1 MTWHLQEKNRI
12 SKNHLFYET
21 EKCSVNELLDEHE
34 DIVICP
40 KGKSMIRNKRLLN
53 LMSLDL
59 LFSYH
64 PNVIRGKS
72 KKECPFLKHISKIA
86 KTIEYLLFS
95 SLINNLV

>member
-1 MTWHLQEKNRI
+1 MTWHLKKNQI

-21 EKCSVNELLDEHE
+21 EKCSVNELLDERE

-40 KGKSMIRNKRLLN
+40 KEISMIRNKRLLN

-59 LFSYH
+59 LFSCH

-72 KKECPFLKHISKIA
+72 KKV
-86 KTIEYLLFS
+86 YLLFS
-95 SLINNLV
+95 SLINNLA